1 MGVLLTYLVMIGLA
15 SCWIAVDEKLFA
27 PKRRDELNRR
37 VTAIADGQRIVAL
50 ASGVIIGGED
60 DPDFDLLFA
69 ATDRCLIYCSR
80 RRGSS
85 VKDRWDDDVILWED
99 VRPLVVRCGTSGDLS
114 IYLLGQRADGDAQ
127 AMLAAARPHLSDPS
141 GHLEIALKICCDE
154 GLVAV
159 VHGGR
164 GKDPSAPCLIG
175 CTSAGIVIAEKRKA
189 RVIPWAAQPTVA
201 ISAGPPSKVV
211 IRHGRRRFEL
221 QTPIL
226 GDSETFV
233 TVVAASRPTTSAT
246 VEPDP
251 ASRRFVAP

>member
-1 MGVLLTYLVMIGLA
+1 
-15 SCWIAVDEKLFA
+15 
-27 PKRRDELNRR
+27 
-37 VTAIADGQRIVAL
+37 
-50 ASGVIIGGED
+50 VILGGED
-60 DPDFDLLFA
+60 DPDYDLLLA

-80 RRGSS
+80 RRGASLN
-85 VKDRWDDDVILWED
+85 DRWDDDVILWEN
-99 VRPLVVRCGTSGDLS
+99 VRPLVVRCGTKGDLS
-114 IYLLGQRADGDAQ
+114 IYLLGQSADGDAQ
-127 AMLAAARPHLSDPS
+127 AMLAAARPHLIDPS
-141 GHLEIALKICCDE
+141 GHLDVATKICGGE
-154 GLVAV
+154 ELVAV

-164 GKDPSAPCLIG
+164 GKDPSSPCLIG
-175 CTSAGIVIAEKRKA
+175 CTSAGILIAEKRKA
-189 RVIPWAAQPTVA
+189 RVIPWAAQPTVE
-201 ISAGPPSKVV
+201 ISAGPPTTVV